1 MKGHC
6 KYCGQGPDQVI
17 CYKIL
22 HSSYE
27 AAKLSRV
34 TKWFVKSLFFS
45 PFNFSTEGE
54 DRLPPTFLLAPEY
67 ELGVRVPDLHD
78 AGPLVSDAR

>member
-34 TKWFVKSLFFS
+34 TKWFVKSLFFL
-45 PFNFSTEGE
+45 FL
-54 DRLPPTFLLAPEY
+54 RLPPTFLLAPEY
-67 ELGVRVPDLHD
+67 VLGVRVSDLHD